1 MIEALYEK
9 AGLSLKQDLATLA
22 ATPRISA
29 DPGAVRRAEPMMTYT
44 GRIQDP
50 LVNVDNDDPVDP
62 ASDKL
67 AYLQTLKNAKTAD
80 LFRLLWADGP
90 GHGGQSNL
98 DRAVGFKLLINRLDS
113 GKWGDTSL
121 PALQRLGRQI
131 ASESPTDL
139 GGSTLFDPGT
149 LARPLNTWDVSNWGT
164 YQR

>member
-1 MIEALYEK
+1 MVAALYEK
-9 AGLSLKQDLATLA
+9 SGLSLKQDLATLA

-67 AYLQTLKNAKTAD
+67 AYLQTLKNARTAD
-80 LFRLLWADGP
+80 YFRLLWADGP

-98 DRAVGFKLLINRLDS
+98 DRAVGFTLLINRLDS
-113 GKWGDTSL
+113 GKWGDASL
-121 PALQRLGRQI
+121 PALQKLGREI
-131 ASESPTDL
+131 TSRSAMDL
-139 GGSTLFDPGT
+139 GELTLFNPSP
-149 LARPLNTWDVSNWGT
+149 LPRPLNTWDVSNWGG